1 MAAETIGT
9 LLRSARER
17 LASGGLTDTP
27 YLDALLLLMK
37 TTGASREKL
46 LCSLPDPIDGS
57 LAAQFSTLIEKRRDG
72 TPVAY
77 LTGKREFWGRDF
89 FVDERV
95 LIPRPDT
102 ELLIEKSLELFKA
115 GEIPE
120 GRILDLCSGS
130 GCIGITLQSE
140 LPGETVLLADISG
153 KALEVSSRN
162 SRNILGTEMP
172 SFQSDLLEHVPGTF
186 SLILSN
192 PPYIA
197 DEQMRGTELISRG
210 EPARA
215 LAAGPD
221 GLDLYRRLLPQ
232 GFAKLCKKGYLM
244 VECGAD
250 QADALKHL
258 FAESGFEG
266 ITVYKDLG
274 GRDRAVAGSR
284 I

>member
-9 LLRSARER
+9 LLRAARDR
-17 LASGGLTDTP
+17 LKSGGLTDTP
-27 YLDALLLLMK
+27 YLDALLLLMQV
-37 TTGASREKL
+37 TGASREKL
-46 LCSLPDPIDGS
+46 LCSLPDPIEEN
-57 LAAQFSTLIEKRRDG
+57 LAAEFSTLIEKRRDG

-102 ELLIEKSLELFKA
+102 EILIEKSLELIEA

-120 GRILDLCSGS
+120 GRLLDLCSGS
-130 GCIGITLQSE
+130 GCIGITMQSE
-140 LPGETVLLADISG
+140 LPGQTVILADISG

-162 SRNILGTEMP
+162 SRAILGKELP
-172 SFQSDLLEHVPGTF
+172 SYQSDLLENVPGTF

-197 DEQMRGTELISRG
+197 DEQMQEAELISRG

-244 VECGAD
+244 VECGAG
-250 QADALKHL
+250 QADALKRL
-258 FAESGFEG
+258 FAVSGFDR

-274 GRDRAVAGSR
+274 GIERVVAGR
-284 I
+284 RT